1 MFENSAIVSVI
12 KRGKASKMLKTL
24 KNNGVKGGTIVYG
37 EGTANNEFLKMIDYD
52 HVHKEVLFS
61 IIDRNDEKE
70 LLAILND
77 KFELEKPNHGIVFT
91 IPLKEVITNKGR
103 TPRVNTKESAQM
115 DYEVIFVVVENKRGE
130 EVVDIAN
137 SYGAKGATII
147 HGRGSGI
154 HEKGSVFNITIEP
167 EKEVVMLLV
176 NQEVHA
182 DIIEGLAKELEIDE
196 PGNGIIFSA
205 GVNHAIGLVE

>member
-77 KFELEKPNHGIVFT
+77 KFELEKPNYGIVFT

-154 HEKGSVFNITIEP
+154 HEKGSVFNIMIEP

-182 DIIEGLAKELEIDE
+182 DIVEGLAKELKIDE

-205 GVNHAIGLVE
+205 GVNNAIGLVE